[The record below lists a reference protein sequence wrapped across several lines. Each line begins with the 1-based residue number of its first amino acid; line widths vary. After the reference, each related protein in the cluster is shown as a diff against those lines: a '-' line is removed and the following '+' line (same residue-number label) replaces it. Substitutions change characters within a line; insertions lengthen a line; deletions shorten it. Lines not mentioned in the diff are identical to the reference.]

1 MHVRYD
7 YETEDI
13 LAVFDNPEAAREAVR
28 RVRQAIG
35 DPHRAIAVPLAPGR
49 YQLADVSLQE
59 VVHGAMHSA
68 TTSVPLGALAGIGL
82 AAVAVPAAGP
92 VALAGLG
99 LAGAIGGLVVGAM
112 TGAIKRTRWDRDP
125 AQFLEVPPDSEYM
138 LVIVEASPALG
149 RRETSRV
156 MGILTRAGAIGFLDA
171 TAYYASHQRAV
182 A

>member
-13 LAVFDNPEAAREAVR
+13 LAVFDNPDAAREAVR

-35 DPHRAIAVPLAPGR
+35 DPHRVTAMPLPPGR
-49 YQLADVSLQE
+49 YQVADLSLPE
-59 VVHGAMHSA
+59 VVHGAMHMA
-68 TTSVPLGALAGIGL
+68 AKSVPLGILAGLGL
-82 AAVAVPAAGP
+82 AAAAVPGAGAL
-92 VALAGLG
+92 ALAGLG

-112 TGAIKRTRWDRDP
+112 TGAIERTRWDRDP
-125 AQFLEVPPDSEYM
+125 AQFVEVPPDSEYM
-138 LVIVEASPALG
+138 LVTVEASPAPG

-156 MGILTRAGAIGFLDA
+156 MGILVRAGALGFLDPG
-171 TAYYASHQRAV
+171 AYYAAREHAV